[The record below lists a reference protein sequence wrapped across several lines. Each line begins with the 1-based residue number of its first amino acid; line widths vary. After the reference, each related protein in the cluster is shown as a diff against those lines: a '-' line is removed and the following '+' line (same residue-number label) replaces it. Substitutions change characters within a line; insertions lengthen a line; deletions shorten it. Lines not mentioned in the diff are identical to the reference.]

1 MSTYPHFTLQS
12 ADVYKFTINTL
23 DTLPLKMPGAIAS
36 RDLLRVLVFAAASR
50 LSVHQACEQLERAP
64 SGPTVLGNL
73 ARQFSDLDALEGHV
87 NDLLATLIPKGLGKR
102 GRRVAVDVVALPYHG
117 TVDEAHQDAVCR
129 SKAKGGTPHFVTYA
143 TAYAVVRGR
152 RSTLAM
158 CRVRAKQRM
167 DHVLRTLLAR
177 LVTLGMRM
185 KLLLLDRGFYSVR
198 VIQDLIACEWPF
210 IMPAVKRGKKPTTAG
225 GPTGTYALAAEK
237 QSHWSTYTLK
247 SPKEGHVACDLA
259 VVCHNTRGQRGRHQR
274 EALLYATW
282 GVTHRPLSWMRAT
295 YRSRFGI
302 ESSYRQ
308 SHQARMRT
316 SSRKPALRLLCM
328 GVALVLRNV
337 WVWLHAEVMA
347 QPQRGARQLRPQSIR
362 FARLLMW
369 LLMEVARHYRLLRE
383 IRVYHDLYER
393 AQAFGIVFN
402 Y

>member
-1 MSTYPHFTLQS
+1 MSTSPQYTLKS
-12 ADVYKFTINTL
+12 ADGYKVTINTL
-23 DTLPLKMPGAIAS
+23 DTLPLTMPGAIKS

-50 LSVHQACEQLERAP
+50 LSVHQACAQLEGAP

-73 ARQFSDLDALEGHV
+73 ASQCRDLDALEGHL
-87 NDLLATLIPKGLGKR
+87 NDLLAKQIPKGLGKR

-117 TVDEAHQDAVCR
+117 TGDETHQDEVCR
-129 SKAKGGTPHFVTYA
+129 SKAKGGTTHFFTYA

-152 RSTLAM
+152 RYTLAL
-158 CRVRAKQRM
+158 CRVRAKQTM
-167 DHVLRTLLAR
+167 AHVVRTLLER
-177 LVTLGMRM
+177 LGTLGIRI

-198 VIQDLIACEWPF
+198 VICDLITAELPF

-237 QSHWSTYTLK
+237 HSQWTTYTLQ
-247 SPKEGHVACDLA
+247 SAKEGQVAFDLA
-259 VVCHNTRGQRGRHQR
+259 VVCHNTRGHRGRHQR

-282 GVTHRPLSWMRAT
+282 GVQRRPMSWIRAT
-295 YRSRFGI
+295 YRERFGI

-308 SHQARMRT
+308 SHQARIRT
-316 SSRKPALRLLCM
+316 SSRKPALRLLVM

-337 WVWLHAEVMA
+337 WVWLHAEVIA
-347 QPQRGARQLRPQSIR
+347 QPQRGARKLRPQSLH
-362 FARLLMW
+362 FARLLLW
-369 LLMEVARHYRLLRE
+369 LMMEVARHDRLLRQ
-383 IRVYHDLYER
+383 IPVSHVLYER

>member
-1 MSTYPHFTLQS
+1 MSTYPQYILKSHDVYTFTL
-12 ADVYKFTINTL
+12 NTL
-23 DTLPLKMPGAIAS
+23 NTLPLKMPGTIES

-73 ARQFSDLDALEGHV
+73 ARQCSDLDALEGHL
-87 NDLLATLIPKGLGKR
+87 NHLLARLLPKGLGKR
-102 GRRVAVDVVALPYHG
+102 GRRVAIDLVALPYHG
-117 TVDEAHQDAVCR
+117 TVDKAHQGEVCR
-129 SKAKGGTPHFVTYA
+129 SKAKSGTTHFFTYA

-152 RSTLAM
+152 RYTLAM

-167 DHVLRTLLAR
+167 DHVVRTLLAR
-177 LVTLGMRM
+177 LVTLGIRI

-198 VIQDLIACEWPF
+198 VIHDLITGQWPF

-237 QSHWSTYTLK
+237 RSHWSPYTLK
-247 SPKEGHVACDLA
+247 SSTEGRVAFDLA
-259 VVCHNTRGQRGRHQR
+259 VICHNTRGHRGRHQR

-282 GVTHRPLSWMRAT
+282 GLTHRPLSWVRAT

-308 SHQARMRT
+308 SHQARIRT
-316 SSRKPALRLLCM
+316 SSRKPALRLLFL

-337 WVWLHAEVMA
+337 GVWLHAEVMA
-347 QPQRGARQLRPQSIR
+347 QPRRGVRQLRPQSMR

-369 LLMEVARHYRLLRE
+369 LLIEVARHYQLLRK
-383 IRVYHDLYER
+383 IRVCHDLYER
-393 AQAFGIVFN
+393 ARAFGIVFN